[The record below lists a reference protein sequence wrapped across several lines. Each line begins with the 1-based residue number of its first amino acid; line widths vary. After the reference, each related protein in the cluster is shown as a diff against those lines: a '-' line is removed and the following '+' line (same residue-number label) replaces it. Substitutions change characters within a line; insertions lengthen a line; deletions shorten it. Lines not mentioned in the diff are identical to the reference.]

1 MSRPRRIP
9 WLRRASVLLAAA
21 LAIAGARWSHAAFAQ
36 VTRFDGIGRTAT
48 PAEVKAWD
56 IDVRPDFKGLP
67 AGSGS
72 VRRGE
77 QVWGAQ
83 CASCHGSFGESNDV
97 FAPLIGGTTAGDV
110 AKGRVAGLMPGANTP
125 VRTTV
130 MKAAYVST
138 LWDYIRRAMPWTAP
152 KSLSVDDVYAV
163 TAYMLSLA
171 NVMPDDAT
179 LSDRNIAEVQ
189 KRMPNRDGLNT
200 RHAMWP
206 GSELGGVA
214 KPDVQGS
221 TCMRDCAVSVAVASR
236 IPDYARNAHG
246 NLAEQTRTVG
256 STRGTVTAPVGTAS
270 ASATQAS
277 AGNAQS
283 IAAADLMP
291 VLQKNVCVACHA
303 MDGKL
308 VGPSFRE
315 IAGRYRERADAAP
328 YLADKIR
335 AGGQGVWGNVPMP
348 AQTLPAEDAQRI
360 AQWLARGAAP

>member
-1 MSRPRRIP
+1 MSSCREHVCWRRGA
-9 WLRRASVLLAAA
+9 LALALLLACATA
-21 LAIAGARWSHAAFAQ
+21 TAQADRFA
-36 VTRFDGIGRTAT
+36 GIGRTAT
-48 PAEVKAWD
+48 SAELKAWD

-67 AGSGS
+67 TGSGS

-77 QVWGAQ
+77 QVWEAQ

-97 FAPLIGGTTAGDV
+97 FAPLIGGTTAVDV

-221 TCMRDCAVSVAVASR
+221 ACMRDCAVPTAVTSL

-256 STRGTVTAPVGTAS
+256 STRGTVTAVAGAPAS
-270 ASATQAS
+270 NASQGNTQAT
-277 AGNAQS
+277 
-283 IAAADLMP
+283 AAADLMP

-315 IAGRYRERADAAP
+315 IAGRYRERADAAS
-328 YLADKIR
+328 YLAGRIR